1 MSINMSELFAAHPPC
16 PVPSPACL
24 HVLTC
29 PIPALLA
36 ENLLSEE
43 VKKHPQVLS
52 VTLAGKMA
60 ISGFVSVVLF
70 EHQLHHPQ

>member
-36 ENLLSEE
+36 ENFLSEE
-43 VKKHPQVLS
+43 VTEHPQVLS
-52 VTLAGKMA
+52 VILAGKIA
-60 ISGFVSVVLF
+60 ISGFVSVVPL
-70 EHQLHHPQ
+70 LH